1 MVPIDFETLQA
12 AVDRPTARSR
22 EVLFAGLAA
31 SRAAW
36 RARAAEGLLKLYSKE
51 GANHKALARPFGVS
65 ADAIFTPAMDEL
77 RNRIG
82 IPPSEAWAT
91 FLASTHQNYDSW
103 HDGLGYDLEALAGL
117 PPIEQ
122 NLIREWL
129 HTKLSDRQRQIEL
142 RELEAAAALGE
153 NELLSALTRHPE
165 HDVRLRAKDLL
176 AKPGDVAQ
184 ELCRTFTRSRSADA
198 VLEALDLVA
207 TNATPEVRA
216 ALAKRVSKVDSTFI
230 NSAMVL
236 LEVFGGVEDAWSER
250 PFLFRVQSEGASGPL
265 LKELLARV
273 GKPLK

>member
-1 MVPIDFETLQA
+1 MEPIDFEALQR
-12 AVDRPTARSR
+12 AVDRPHAKSR
-22 EVLFAGLAA
+22 DILFAGLAA

-36 RARAAEGLLKLYSKE
+36 RVRAAEGLLKLCSKE
-51 GANHKALARPFGVS
+51 RAPHKAIARPFGVS
-65 ADAIFTPAMDEL
+65 VDAIFTPAMDEL

-82 IPPSEAWAT
+82 VAPSEPWGK
-91 FLASTHQNYDSW
+91 FVVSTHQNYDSW
-103 HDGLGYDLEALAGL
+103 HDGLGFDLEALARL
-117 PPIEQ
+117 PAIEQ
-122 NLIREWL
+122 NLIRQWL

-153 NELLSALTRHPE
+153 TELLSALTRHPE

-176 AKPGDVAQ
+176 AKPEDVAE
-184 ELCRTFTRSRSADA
+184 ELCRTFTRSRSDDA

-207 TNATPEVRA
+207 TYATPEVRA
-216 ALAKRVSKVDSTFI
+216 ALAKRVSKVDATFI

-273 GKPLK
+273 GQPLK